1 MAQDLFRVER
11 GFADDNIEYL
21 SGSGVPAGVS
31 GDTLTAPVGS
41 IYSDTVSGNSFKK
54 TGNLGVA
61 GDWERL
67 LDQSDYDYLSNLV
80 GGGVQDV
87 QDELDAVEAAVGL
100 NSDGTYTAPAGSNYL
115 GATTTIKDGLV
126 ALDSQI
132 NSVATD
138 LSDEIADRVAADAA
152 EVLARDAAIAV
163 ETQARVDADAAEVI
177 ARDAAIAVETQARID
192 ADAAVVAAQAIVDA
206 AQDLLIGGKV
216 DRAGDTMSGNLAFN
230 GIYTVTG
237 LANPVNA
244 GDAVNKAYLENLIN
258 GLTWLPPVSE
268 VVATNPVPGVD
279 GTRVLNTTDGKI
291 YTVVAG
297 SFDAGVAVASGVA
310 VMELATSAGWTFNG
324 TTWVQFTGAGQITA
338 GVGLKKTGNV
348 IDVNLGAGIAQ
359 LPTDEV
365 GIDVLSTGGLFL
377 TADGTTSSTDTDAQ
391 LAIKLDGSTLVVGP
405 NGLKVSD
412 TFLDGLDTAL
422 AAEILARQNADAAEV
437 IARDAAIAVE
447 TQARIDA
454 DAAEVLARDAAIAVE
469 TQARIDADAAEVLAR
484 DAAIAA
490 AVAAEVIARD
500 AAIAVETQ
508 ARIDADAAEVIA
520 RDAAIAVETQARI
533 DADAAE
539 VIARDAAIA
548 VETQARI
555 DADAAIDAKI
565 ADARTDINTGV
576 TPITASTVV
585 DSVGPEIGAIKWLVR
600 VTGMGSDADKY
611 SAFEVLAMNDSNGAS
626 CTMVDY
632 TVYAKLKKGT
642 IAGLSVTVELNGNTM
657 ELRVASTN
665 GVKIMAAR
673 EVVRVSP

>member
-21 SGSGVPAGVS
+21 SGSGAPLGVS

-41 IYSDTVSGNSFKK
+41 VYSDTVSGNSFKK

-67 LDQSDYDYLSNLV
+67 LDQSDYNYLSNLV

-100 NSDGTYTAPAGSNYL
+100 NSDGTYTAPAGTNYL
-115 GATTTIKDGLV
+115 GAATTVKAGLV

-132 NSVATD
+132 KIVSDDVAAEVQARTD
-138 LSDEIADRVAADAA
+138 ADAA
-152 EVLARDAAIAV
+152 EVIARNAAIAV
-163 ETQARVDADAAEVI
+163 ETQARLDAA
-177 ARDAAIAVETQARID
+177 AA
-192 ADAAVVAAQAIVDA
+192 AATAQAAVDA

-216 DRAGDTMSGNLAFN
+216 NRSGDTMGGNLAFN
-230 GIYTVTG
+230 GIYTATG

-268 VVATNPVPGVD
+268 VVAVNPAPGAD
-279 GTRVLNTTDGKI
+279 GTRVLNTTDSKI

-297 SFDAGVAVASGVA
+297 AFDAGVVVPSGAA
-310 VMELATSAGWTFNG
+310 VMELATSAGWTYNG
-324 TTWVQFTGAGQITA
+324 STWVQFTGAGQVTA

-348 IDVNLGAGIAQ
+348 LDINLGAGIAQ

-377 TADGTTSSTDTDAQ
+377 TTDGSTSSTDTDAQ

-412 TFLDGLDTAL
+412 TFLDSVDNAL

-447 TQARIDA
+447 AQARSDA
-454 DAAEVLARDAAIAVE
+454 DAAEVIARNAAIAVE
-469 TQARIDADAAEVLAR
+469 TQARIDADAAEVIAR
-484 DAAIAA
+484 DAAIANA
-490 AVAAEVIARD
+490 ISAEVIARD

-520 RDAAIAVETQARI
+520 RNAAIAVETQARI
-533 DADAAE
+533 DADN
-539 VIARDAAIA
+539 AINTA
-548 VETQARI
+548 
-555 DADAAIDAKI
+555 I
-565 ADARTDINTGV
+565 ADARTDINTGA
-576 TPITASTVV
+576 TPVVASTAI
-585 DSVGPEIGAIKWLVR
+585 DSVGLAIGAAKWLVR
-600 VTGMGSDADKY
+600 VSGTGVDAGKY
-611 SAFEVLAMNDSNGAS
+611 SAFEVLAMNDSDGSAV
-626 CTMVDY
+626 TMVDY

-642 IAGLSVTVELNGNTM
+642 IAGLTVTVELNGNNM

-665 GVKIMAAR
+665 GVKVVAAR
-673 EVVRVSP
+673 EVVRV